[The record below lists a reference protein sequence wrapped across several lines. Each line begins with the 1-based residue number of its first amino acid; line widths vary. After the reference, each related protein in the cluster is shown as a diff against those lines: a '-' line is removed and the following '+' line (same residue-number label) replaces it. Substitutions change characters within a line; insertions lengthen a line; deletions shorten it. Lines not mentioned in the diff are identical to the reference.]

1 MAMMAN
7 PIPDSPDQTGAMIL
21 PWVSLF
27 PGAML
32 PLKIFEERYREMLR
46 ESLAGNRMFAIAHS
60 IGEDTE
66 FERIGGLGII
76 RACVHN
82 DDGTSNLVLQGL
94 ARVEFLDM
102 QLEPYPIGRISI
114 ITDPV
119 GNSRKLESLRKI
131 ITETFQATYL
141 LKVGIPEGFMKH
153 LNAIP
158 DPGAFADLV
167 TSTAIENP
175 QTRRLLLEELDVTS
189 RMELLQRFL
198 NAQQTH

>member
-1 MAMMAN
+1 MMAN
-7 PIPDSPDQTGAMIL
+7 QTSDFPDQSALMIL

-60 IGEDTE
+60 TGDDADCDP
-66 FERIGGLGII
+66 IGGLGVI

-94 ARVEFLDM
+94 ARVEFRDM
-102 QLEPYPIGRISI
+102 QLEPYPLGRIAI
-114 ITDPV
+114 LADPTDSSP
-119 GNSRKLESLRKI
+119 KLESLRKK
-131 ITETFQATYL
+131 ITETFESSL
-141 LKVGIPEGFMKH
+141 LKKLGIPEGFMGH
-153 LNAIP
+153 LNSIQNH
-158 DPGAFADLV
+158 GAFTDLV
-167 TSTAIENP
+167 ASTVIENP

-189 RMELLQRFL
+189 RMELLQWFI
-198 NAQQTH
+198 NAESGS

>member
-1 MAMMAN
+1 MAMKAN
-7 PIPDSPDQTGAMIL
+7 PTPDFPDQTGAMIL

-60 IGEDTE
+60 TGEDTE
-66 FERIGGLGII
+66 FDRIGGLGII

-82 DDGTSNLVLQGL
+82 DDGTSNLVLQGVS
-94 ARVEFLDM
+94 RVEFLDM
-102 QLEPYPIGRISI
+102 QLEPYPIGRIAI
-114 ITDPV
+114 LTDPA
-119 GNSRKLESLRKI
+119 GSSQKLESLRKK
-131 ITETFQATYL
+131 ITDTFQSSSL
-141 LKVGIPEGFMKH
+141 PKLGIPQGFMKH

-167 TSTAIENP
+167 TSTVIENP
-175 QTRRLLLEELDVTS
+175 QTRRLLLEELDVTA
-189 RMELLQRFL
+189 RMELLEWFI
-198 NAQQTH
+198 NAEAGV